1 MRVKGETGGVL
12 KRGYKRGRY
21 EPIKNHD
28 RVKQLKNPKG
38 VKGDKRSGV
47 LGKVCCGRQSYVRWE
62 ACPGAYPGLLRELT
76 WSGGYRRMRLTLS
89 DVTQAQAVTR

>member
-21 EPIKNHD
+21 EPIKNHV

-62 ACPGAYPGLLRELT
+62 ACPELT
-76 WSGGYRRMRLTLS
+76 LGSYMSSPGVEAAG
-89 DVTQAQAVTR
+89 